1 MAEEYSITRS
11 LFGLDPRSAADMVRQ
26 RDARTDSDEAY
37 RMAQLTPAQQATYVA
52 SRGGAMA
59 GRGVV
64 DLAGGLMGVDT
75 TPHPVKLA
83 QTTQAIMRQMQ
94 QEGMDPNDTI
104 GVRKELARRLSA
116 SGFEKEAAMLAQEA
130 GAEELGNQKTRAEIA
145 YKNATA
151 IKNVTD
157 AKNAETPF
165 QQLTKTGKFTPES
178 LATYNA
184 SGDVKDL
191 VLHDP
196 DRYMAVETNEG
207 VFLVNKADPKD
218 KVRLGDIKPTA
229 RAGEIQTR
237 LDWNSALKSAWD
249 RFGKDGA
256 PADVVIERMKKADPV
271 GFANLM
277 AVGKSA
283 VGADNVMAAFGDS
296 KPLTVEQ
303 GNLFDFA
310 SAATKGR
317 AIIERKGWGKTRA
330 YPKIDESTLKNVQ
343 TELMKNPNAPMLMNV
358 VLNKFGDAE
367 TREYLA
373 DYFGYLLPILRKD
386 TGAAIAASEWVN
398 YFNTYVPMGNASAED
413 NASRSERLNH
423 RVLAMDA
430 QLQTDPNLRRRVDK
444 LAELE
449 ARASEAD
456 KLIAA
461 GRDAQRKGKDAKAAW
476 WATLTPEQKALVKE
490 KAGK

>member
-1 MAEEYSITRS
+1 MAEDYSITRS
-11 LFGLDPRSAADMVRQ
+11 LFGLDPRQAMEATRYANEK
-26 RDARTDSDEAY
+26 RDSDEAY
-37 RMAQLTPAQQATYVA
+37 RMAQLTPAQHARYTA

-59 GRGVV
+59 GRNVV

-83 QTTQAIMRQMQ
+83 QATQAILRQLQ

-104 GVRKELARRLSA
+104 GVRKQLASRLSA
-116 SGFEKEAAMLAQEA
+116 SGFEKEAAMLAQEV
-130 GAEELGNQKTRAEIA
+130 GAEELNNQKTRSEIA
-145 YKNATA
+145 YRNATA

-165 QQLTKTGKFTPES
+165 QQLTRTGKFTPES

-196 DRYMAVETNEG
+196 DRYMAVETKDG
-207 VFLVNKADPKD
+207 VFLVNKADPND
-218 KVRLGDIKPTA
+218 KVRLGDVKPTA
-229 RAGEIQTR
+229 GAADVQMR
-237 LDWNSALKSAWD
+237 LDWNAALKSAWD

-256 PADVVIERMKKADPV
+256 DADVVIERMRKADPV
-271 GFANLM
+271 GYANLM

-283 VGADNVMAAFGDS
+283 VGADNVMAALGDG
-296 KPLTVEQ
+296 KPLTEAQ
-303 GNLFDFA
+303 ANLFDFA

-330 YPKIDESTLKNVQ
+330 YPKIDEDTLKNVQ
-343 TELMKNPNAPMLMNV
+343 TELMKNPNAPMMMNV
-358 VLNKFGDAE
+358 VLNKFGDKE

-398 YFNTYVPMGNASAED
+398 YFNTYVPMGNASPED

-430 QLQTDPNLRRRVDK
+430 QLQTDRNLRRRVDK

-449 ARASEAD
+449 ARTTEAE

-476 WATLTPEQKALVKE
+476 WATLTPEQKALVRE